1 MKELYTSP
9 EAELF
14 AFTPAE
20 ELALNLDDLGIS
32 LGAAEGANSLAE
44 SDAKLPFK
52 F

>member
-14 AFTPAE
+14 AFSPAE
-20 ELALNLDDLGIS
+20 ELALNLDDFGIS
-32 LGAAEGANSLAE
+32 LGAAEGANSITSE
-44 SDAKLPFK
+44 DAKLPFK